1 MGGGMG
7 GGRGRGGMGGGRG
20 ADRQNASPDYYRG
33 KAPPPA
39 QTPSTPHGGEF
50 LQTDTSRYEIVYLPL
65 QARIYLFDHEL
76 KPVSARDLHVR
87 MSLKLPP
94 QNTPQQ
100 VPFQYVALPAGTAEQ
115 DYVVAAFDFRQLP
128 EKDTPIT
135 FEFSG
140 LPDRQKFLGIW
151 DRHEGTASFTPMFA
165 PAKIRPYVARVLL
178 TEADRDGVL
187 RQTFCPVSRQ
197 MLGIRARSSSSTSP
211 TTPCTWQ
218 GKTALRRSVRPR
230 KNTCPTPPRP
240 LPAGERRSAC
250 QGMAANLAAGHSA
263 SRLTFRPLLVCST
276 YL

>member
-1 MGGGMG
+1 MGRGFIFTLAVCAWLLCVAGVVAQDSGMGGGMG

-197 MLGIRARSSSSTSP
+197 MLG
-211 TTPCTWQ
+211 TTGPVV
-218 GKTALRRSVRPR
+218 KLYIADY
-230 KNTCPTPPRP
+230 P
-240 LPAGERRSAC
+240 LYLAGEDC
-250 QGMAANLAAGHSA
+250 VAAVREAPEKYLPHPAAAAPG
-263 SRLTFRPLLVCST
+263 R
-276 YL
+276 